1 VAPGNAA
8 WYYDHSLIGDP
19 ITIVG
24 SPLKGTWGD
33 GWTIWFLSWRKL
45 VAGSAT
51 HMMVVAG
58 ASGSQLVPAQ
68 VTLPSSMRLSAGHD
82 PAGWRQVRPGGP

>member
-1 VAPGNAA
+1 
-8 WYYDHSLIGDP
+8 
-19 ITIVG
+19 VG

-51 HMMVVAG
+51 HKMVVATPG
-58 ASGSQLVPAQ
+58 GSRLAPAQ
-68 VTLPSSMRLSAGHD
+68 VILPSSVRLPAGPN
-82 PAGWRQVRPGGP
+82 PAGWRQAPPGGP